1 VATFDRRIV
10 RPSTLRFLQA
20 CHARTPFHLAGGAA
34 LAGVHLRHRLS
45 RDADLFFHDRHAHR
59 DAAALLQEVALEA
72 GVTIRVVRDAGTF
85 VRAVLTGAD
94 GEVDIDLVFDAVAD
108 VSGPDSVEGVQVE
121 SLADLRAN
129 KLTCVLSRSEPRDL
143 VDLLF
148 LDRAGYPP
156 EADLALAL
164 AKDGSIDPGVL
175 GWLLSQFPVEPLP
188 QMLEPLPPGELKVF
202 RDALAERLRRLAVP
216 DSPD

>member
-1 VATFDRRIV
+1 MATFDRRIV

-20 CHARTPFHLAGGAA
+20 CQVWTPFHLAGGAA

-45 RDADLFFHDRHAHR
+45 RDADLFFHDRQTHR
-59 DAAALLQEVALEA
+59 DAVALLPDIAVEA
-72 GVTIRVVRDAGTF
+72 DVTIRLVRDAGTF
-85 VRAVLTGAD
+85 VRGVLTGID
-94 GEVDIDLVFDAVAD
+94 GEVDIDLVFESVAD
-108 VSGPDSVEGVQVE
+108 VHGPDVVEGVQVE

-156 EADLALAL
+156 EADLTLAL

-175 GWLLSQFPVEPLP
+175 AWLLGQFPVEPLP
-188 QMLEPLPPGELKVF
+188 QMLERLTSPELEVF

-216 DSPD
+216 DS

>member
-1 VATFDRRIV
+1 MATFDRRIV

-20 CHARTPFHLAGGAA
+20 CQVRTPFHLAGGAA

-45 RDADLFFHDRHAHR
+45 RDADLFFHDRQTHR
-59 DAAALLQEVALEA
+59 DAVALLPELAVEA
-72 GVTIRVVRDAGTF
+72 SVTIRVVRDAGTF
-85 VRAVLTGAD
+85 VRGVLTGMD
-94 GEVDIDLVFDAVAD
+94 GEMDIDLVFESVAD
-108 VSGPDSVEGVQVE
+108 VHEPDFVEGVQVE

-156 EADLALAL
+156 EADLTLAL

-175 GWLLSQFPVEPLP
+175 AWLLGQFPVEPLP
-188 QMLEPLPPGELKVF
+188 QMLERLPPGELEAF

-216 DSPD
+216 DS

>member
-1 VATFDRRIV
+1 VASFDRRIV
-10 RPSTLRFLQA
+10 GPATLQFLQA
-20 CHARTPFHLAGGAA
+20 VYARTPFHLAGGAA

-45 RDADLFFHDRHAHR
+45 RDADLFFHDRDMHR
-59 DAAALLQEVALEA
+59 DAVAVLQDVAREA

-85 VRAVLTGAD
+85 VRAVLTTAD
-94 GEVDIDLVFDAVAD
+94 QDVDIDLVFDAVAD
-108 VSGPDSVEGVQVE
+108 VGLPDSVEGVQVE
-121 SLADLRAN
+121 SLADLRVN

-164 AKDGSIDPGVL
+164 KKDGSIDPGVL
-175 GWLLSQFPVEPLP
+175 AWLLKQFPVEPLP
-188 QMLEPLPPGELKVF
+188 TMLTPLPAGELESF
-202 RDALAERLRRLAVP
+202 RNTLAERLRRLAVP
-216 DSPD
+216 DS

>member
-1 VATFDRRIV
+1 MATFDRRIV

-45 RDADLFFHDRHAHR
+45 RDADLFFHDRLVHREAVALLEEVAR
-59 DAAALLQEVALEA
+59 DAE
-72 GVTIRVVRDAGTF
+72 VTIRVVRDAGTF
-85 VRAVLTGAD
+85 VRAVLTTAD
-94 GEVDIDLVFDAVAD
+94 EVVDIDLVFDAVAD
-108 VSGPDSVEGVQVE
+108 VGQPDSVEGVDVE

-129 KLTCVLSRSEPRDL
+129 KLTCILSRSEPRDL

-156 EADLALAL
+156 EADLELAL
-164 AKDGSIDPGVL
+164 RKDGSIDPGVL
-175 GWLLSQFPVEPLP
+175 AWLLGQFPVEPLP
-188 QMLEPLPPGELKVF
+188 EMLEALPAGELESF
-202 RDALAERLRRLAVP
+202 RNGLAERLRRLVIP
-216 DSPD
+216 DS

>member
-1 VATFDRRIV
+1 MATFDRRIV

-45 RDADLFFHDRHAHR
+45 RDADLFFHDRQSHR
-59 DAAALLQEVALEA
+59 DAVALLQEVAVEA

-85 VRAVLTGAD
+85 ARAVLSGAD
-94 GEVDIDLVFDAVAD
+94 GEVDVDLVFDAVAD
-108 VSGPDSVEGVQVE
+108 VDGPDSVEGVQVE

-175 GWLLSQFPVEPLP
+175 AWLLAEFPVEPLP
-188 QMLEPLPPGELKVF
+188 QMLEPLPHGELTVF
-202 RDALAERLRRLAVP
+202 RDALAERLRRLVVP
-216 DSPD
+216 QSEV

>member
-1 VATFDRRIV
+1 MATFDRRIV
-10 RPSTLRFLQA
+10 KPPTLRFLQA

-45 RDADLFFHDRHAHR
+45 RDADLFFHDRRTHR
-59 DAAALLQEVALEA
+59 DAVALLQETATEA
-72 GVTIRVVRDAGTF
+72 GVTITVVRDAGTF
-85 VRAVLTGAD
+85 VRAVLTGDD

-108 VSGPDSVEGVQVE
+108 VGGPDSVEGVQVE

-129 KLTCVLSRSEPRDL
+129 KLTWVLSRSEPRDL

-148 LDRAGYPP
+148 LNRAGYPP
-156 EADLALAL
+156 EADLTLAL

-175 GWLLSQFPVEPLP
+175 AWLLGQFPVEPLP
-188 QMLEPLPPGELKVF
+188 QMLEPLSSAELKAF
-202 RDALAERLRRLAVP
+202 RDVLAERLRRLAVP

>member
-1 VATFDRRIV
+1 MATFDRRIV

-20 CHARTPFHLAGGAA
+20 CQARTPFHLAGGAA

-45 RDADLFFHDRHAHR
+45 RDADLFFHDRRSHR
-59 DAAALLQEVALEA
+59 DAVALLEEVALDA
-72 GVTIRVVRDAGTF
+72 GVTIRVVRDAGTL
-85 VRAVLTGAD
+85 VRAVLTGDD

-108 VSGPDSVEGVQVE
+108 VGGPESVEGVQVE
-121 SLADLRAN
+121 SLVDLRAN

-156 EADLALAL
+156 EADLTLAL

-175 GWLLSQFPVEPLP
+175 AWLLAQFPVEPLP
-188 QMLEPLPPGELKVF
+188 QMLEPLSSAELKAF
-202 RDALAERLRRLAVP
+202 RDVLAERLRRLAVP
-216 DSPD
+216 DSQD

>member
-1 VATFDRRIV
+1 
-10 RPSTLRFLQA
+10 
-20 CHARTPFHLAGGAA
+20 
-34 LAGVHLRHRLS
+34 
-45 RDADLFFHDRHAHR
+45 
-59 DAAALLQEVALEA
+59 LLPEIAVEA

-85 VRAVLTGAD
+85 VRGVLTGSD
-94 GEVDIDLVFDAVAD
+94 GEVDIDLVFESVAD
-108 VSGPDSVEGVQVE
+108 VHGPDLVEGVQVE

-156 EADLALAL
+156 EADLTLAL

-175 GWLLSQFPVEPLP
+175 AWLLGQFPVEPLP
-188 QMLEPLPPGELKVF
+188 QMLERLLPGELAVF

-216 DSPD
+216 DS